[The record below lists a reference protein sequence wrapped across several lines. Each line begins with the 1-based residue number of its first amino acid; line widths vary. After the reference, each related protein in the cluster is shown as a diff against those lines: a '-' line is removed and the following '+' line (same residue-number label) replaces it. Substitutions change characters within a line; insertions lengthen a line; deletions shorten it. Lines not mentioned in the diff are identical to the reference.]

1 MTKRVFAWLFAVAT
15 LALVLYVR
23 NEYNIINGVNLG
35 PPAKVS
41 QASAPA
47 ATAPRPEK
55 PGQAKD
61 EVADEAFMGLPFGSD
76 EKAIVAKFGSQ
87 LKKLETRENFAY
99 WYVDYIIPGFDMD
112 GVPMDVH
119 FQMDKDSHL
128 LTQVLLRKM
137 ADDKPLGVY
146 AEDFKALTMRGLVMY
161 GMPEATEEGDRKSN
175 YFREERKWTRARAN
189 VDLSRTQ
196 KSRAD
201 GSTSEMITL
210 RFTQPG

>member
-1 MTKRVFAWLFAVAT
+1 MTKREFGWLFAIAT

-35 PPAKVS
+35 PPAKVA

-47 ATAPRPEK
+47 ATIARSEK
-55 PGQAKD
+55 PVQAKA
-61 EVADEAFMGLPFGSD
+61 EVADENFMGLPFGSD
-76 EKAIVAKFGSQ
+76 EKAIVAKFGSK
-87 LKKLETRENFAY
+87 LKKLEGREDFAY

-137 ADDKPLGVY
+137 ADDRPLGVY

-175 YFREERKWTRARAN
+175 YYREERKWTRGRTI

-196 KSRAD
+196 KARAN
-201 GSTSEMITL
+201 GSTSEMLTM
-210 RFTQPG
+210 RYTQSG